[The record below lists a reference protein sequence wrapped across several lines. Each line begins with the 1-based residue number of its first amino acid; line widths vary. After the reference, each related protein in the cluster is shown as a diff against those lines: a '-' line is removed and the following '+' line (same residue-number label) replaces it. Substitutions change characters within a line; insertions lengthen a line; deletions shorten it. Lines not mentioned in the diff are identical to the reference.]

1 MADIRSSCS
10 VFTSFPWSVQR
21 ESRYN
26 EFLGKRAFETVCKAF
41 DEVDGI
47 ELAWGQV
54 EIKDLLQSFQQLE
67 RLYSEVHLLM
77 SLKHDNIIKFCNTWV
92 DDMNRTINLIT
103 ELFTSRSLRQ
113 YRKKYQHIDLKVTN
127 PFRVPRMPKLSLK
140 LWQEGVAIQ
149 TISNSTPSADSFWW
163 ITRVITRK

>member
-1 MADIRSSCS
+1 MTSVPPVRSLPHSYEAS
-10 VFTSFPWSVQR
+10 QR
-21 ESRYN
+21 ELGYN
-26 EFLGKRAFETVCKAF
+26 EFLGKRAAETVCKAF

-77 SLKHDNIIKFCNTWV
+77 SLKHDNNIKFYNTWV

-113 YRKKYQHIDLKVTN
+113 CRKKYQHIDFKVPN
-127 PFRVPRMPKLSLK
+127 PFRVPQMPKLSLK
-140 LWQEGVAIQ
+140 L
-149 TISNSTPSADSFWW
+149 
-163 ITRVITRK
+163 